1 MKPIKEKKVTLLE
14 LFYDLIYVYAIS
26 QLTHL
31 IHEPNAQGQI
41 DFFQFYNFG
50 IATLTIWEVWL
61 FMTNYI
67 NRFGRESRLEFFSL
81 FCIMLGAL
89 YLANSISSDWSSV
102 YVSFDWAMIVMLLSV
117 AFLYYQQSRK
127 NETGQEISAYL
138 AKVLVFVSCLF
149 FIVIILPSDISM
161 LVRNRIIILALFLA
175 ILLPLNPGIPFNVNL
190 VSFPHLAER
199 FELLTIITF
208 GESIV
213 VLTSYFDIN
222 HLSLIPVFLL
232 GFIFL
237 LFATY
242 VGHNHHLMNH
252 QQRRRGFILVYSH
265 LFIVMAINMISIGIE
280 FIENSAADRGFIVT
294 VLYGASWYFTSPCS
308 QMRHTSML
316 KSIFQPSSMLHL
328 RLSTFFPPLRH
339 FV

>member
-1 MKPIKEKKVTLLE
+1 
-14 LFYDLIYVYAIS
+14 
-26 QLTHL
+26 
-31 IHEPNAQGQI
+31 
-41 DFFQFYNFG
+41 
-50 IATLTIWEVWL
+50 
-61 FMTNYI
+61 
-67 NRFGRESRLEFFSL
+67 
-81 FCIMLGAL
+81 
-89 YLANSISSDWSSV
+89 
-102 YVSFDWAMIVMLLSV
+102 
-117 AFLYYQQSRK
+117 
-127 NETGQEISAYL
+127 
-138 AKVLVFVSCLF
+138 
-149 FIVIILPSDISM
+149 M